1 MRPGKKKL
9 FFIAPAAIV
18 GIALFMGIGG
28 WIVMHLW
35 NCLLPALFGWRMITF
50 WQALGM
56 LILCRILFGSHGWR
70 GGSRS
75 GMRERMR
82 DRMRARWPEMTLEQR
97 ERMRQRWA
105 SACGFEPPANENTES

>member
-1 MRPGKKKL
+1 M

-35 NCLLPALFGWRMITF
+35 NWLLPALFGWHMITF

-56 LILCRILFGSHGWR
+56 LVLCRILFGGVHGR
-70 GGSRS
+70 GWHGSRRHWGGRWGNMS
-75 GMRERMR
+75 DEER
-82 DRMRARWPEMTLEQR
+82 DKFRAAVRNK
-97 ERMRQRWA
+97 WA
-105 SACGFEPPANENTES
+105 FGPPPGESHQA